1 MRPNA
6 GRTCP
11 GLSRSRTFNR
21 GKAGRHLLADNK
33 HGEQQEY
40 SSKAHGCY
48 ERPCASS
55 WVLTT
60 QRNGMKGNNMAKATT
75 KPAAPAIRT
84 EGLHLVKLEN
94 YSIWDD
100 VMLIPA
106 ELLSQFA
113 MLMSKVVVAKKAD
126 TGNGTCALIP
136 RGGTTFSTRS
146 FSPDSNMLVSD
157 AETAA
162 RFEAFHIA
170 TTNLMGSDKPPYGQ
184 LAVTMEE
191 FLAQDTT
198 ITE

>member
-1 MRPNA
+1 
-6 GRTCP
+6 
-11 GLSRSRTFNR
+11 
-21 GKAGRHLLADNK
+21 
-33 HGEQQEY
+33 
-40 SSKAHGCY
+40 
-48 ERPCASS
+48 
-55 WVLTT
+55 
-60 QRNGMKGNNMAKATT
+60 MAKATT

-84 EGLHLVKLEN
+84 EGLHLVRLEN
-94 YSIWDD
+94 YSNWDD

-113 MLMSKVVVAKKAD
+113 MLMSKVIVAKKAGM
-126 TGNGTCALIP
+126 GNGAHALIP

-157 AETAA
+157 DETAA

>member
-1 MRPNA
+1 
-6 GRTCP
+6 
-11 GLSRSRTFNR
+11 
-21 GKAGRHLLADNK
+21 
-33 HGEQQEY
+33 
-40 SSKAHGCY
+40 
-48 ERPCASS
+48 
-55 WVLTT
+55 
-60 QRNGMKGNNMAKATT
+60 MAKATT

-94 YSIWDD
+94 YSNWDD

-113 MLMSKVVVAKKAD
+113 MLMSKAIVAKRAG
-126 TGNGTCALIP
+126 TGNGTYALIP
-136 RGGTTFSTRS
+136 RGGTTFSTHS